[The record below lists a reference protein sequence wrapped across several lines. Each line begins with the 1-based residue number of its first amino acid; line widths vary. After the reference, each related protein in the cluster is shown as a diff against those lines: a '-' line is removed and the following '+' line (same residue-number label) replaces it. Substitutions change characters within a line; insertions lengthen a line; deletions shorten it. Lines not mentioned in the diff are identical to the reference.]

1 MQVLLHL
8 LGGVLLEEFEIPH
21 NELLGKLLLIQD
33 GVCIQLKLIQPLYV
47 PQDKQAVMRGE
58 DGRAL
63 DHGRD
68 ENLPSKGFNDGYNL
82 RQGCEEVLQLVFRV
96 A

>member
-1 MQVLLHL
+1 M
-8 LGGVLLEEFEIPH
+8 
-21 NELLGKLLLIQD
+21 LGKLLLIQD
-33 GVCIQLKLIQPLYV
+33 GVCVQLKLVQPLYV
-47 PQDKQAVMRGE
+47 PQDQQAIMRGE

-68 ENLPSKGFNDGYNL
+68 ENLPSKGFNDGNNL
-82 RQGCEEVLQLVFRV
+82 RQGGKEVLQLVFRI